1 MGYVLVDPPHG
12 SVVDQDVGPA
22 ELGHG
27 LLHDV
32 AAMVL
37 LGHFAGYQREAAPG
51 VPHPMQWS
59 VCSPSKYSSR

>member
-1 MGYVLVDPPHG
+1 MSLVNPPHG

-37 LGHFAGYQREAAPG
+37 LGHFAGYQHEAAPG
-51 VPHPMQWS
+51 VPHPMQ
-59 VCSPSKYSSR
+59 